1 MLKLVASNYFTALSY
16 DLASWGYLL
25 MLHLFRGKTKMA
37 CCCDYLPNS
46 TSSEVTWVA

>member
-25 MLHLFRGKTKMA
+25 RLYLIRGKTKMA

>member
-25 MLHLFRGKTKMA
+25 RLYLIKMA